1 MHEEALLRDLR
12 RKLQEVARVEGDLPI
27 RRVRLWVGALAHV
40 TPTALRLRW
49 PEVVA
54 GTPAE
59 GGRLEIDVS
68 EDTADPDAQ
77 GIRLVELTVDDE
89 RGRVPEWPHPAT
101 EGRERSGVRPHFGG

>member
-12 RKLQEVARVEGDLPI
+12 RKIQEVARQEGDAPI

-40 TPTALRLRW
+40 TPATLRVRW

-68 EDTADPDAQ
+68 DDPSDPAAQ
-77 GIRLVELTVDDE
+77 GIRLVELTVDDGPPPSPPRAG
-89 RGRVPEWPHPAT
+89 RGA
-101 EGRERSGVRPHFGG
+101 

>member
-12 RKLQEVARVEGDLPI
+12 RKIQEVARTEGDAPI

-40 TPTALRLRW
+40 TPATLRVRW

-68 EDTADPDAQ
+68 DDPSDPAAQ
-77 GIRLVELTVDDE
+77 GIRLVELAVDD
-89 RGRVPEWPHPAT
+89 GPPPSPPPA
-101 EGRERSGVRPHFGG
+101 VGGA

>member
-12 RKLQEVARVEGDLPI
+12 RKIQEVARKEGDAPI

-40 TPTALRLRW
+40 TPATLRVRW

-68 EDTADPDAQ
+68 DDPSDPAAQ
-77 GIRLVELTVDDE
+77 GIRLVELTVDD
-89 RGRVPEWPHPAT
+89 GPPTSPPSA
-101 EGRERSGVRPHFGG
+101 SGGA

>member
-12 RKLQEVARVEGDLPI
+12 RKLQEVAHAEGDVPV

-40 TPTALRLRW
+40 TPATLRARW
-49 PEVVA
+49 AQVVA

-59 GGRLEIDVS
+59 DGRLEVEVS

-77 GIRLVELTVDDE
+77 GIRIVDVTVDD
-89 RGRVPEWPHPAT
+89 GTGPGPEA
-101 EGRERSGVRPHFGG
+101 